1 MSSSTSCGNGVSSSY
16 CTCKDYYSIT
26 VDQYKY
32 YNESFGVYNCCNI
45 LSKYVE
51 YIDTN
56 SPTKILEYVKSS
68 QSGNCGNFFSEKH
81 PNILTDIEL
90 KDELPM
96 IYWQGLM
103 NASLFENTRFSGTP
117 IVDGDDITC
126 SAGDIPVFISY
137 EDYESKMK
145 QNKLLCTN
153 KSLNTFKG
161 IKFLGTTREIPY
173 SVFYVKDNAG
183 NDCKTNTCTTK
194 YDSTFNQY
202 NLGSNIY
209 KSSGGSLNNNKDS
222 PMIWVYLILSLFI
235 LGLFIYYY
243 FNSHERFERLKYHL
257 NRVKKHLGD
266 KLEHESNIIR
276 DSHHVL

>member
-16 CTCKDYYSIT
+16 CTCKDYYDFS

-32 YNESFGVYNCCNI
+32 YNKDSGVYNCCNI

-51 YIDTN
+51 YIDNN
-56 SPTKILEYVKSS
+56 SPTKILDYVKSS

-81 PNILTDIEL
+81 SNILTDTQL

-103 NASLFENTRFSGTP
+103 NASLFENVRFSGTP
-117 IVDGDDITC
+117 IVSGVNITC
-126 SAGDIPVFISY
+126 STGDIPVFVSY
-137 EDYESKMK
+137 QDYESKMK

-153 KSLNTFKG
+153 KSLNTFKD
-161 IKFLGTTREIPY
+161 IKFLGTTKEVPY
-173 SVFYVKDNAG
+173 SVFYVKDSTG
-183 NDCKTNTCTTK
+183 SDCKTNTCTTK

-202 NLGSNIY
+202 NIGNEIY
-209 KSSGGSLNNNKDS
+209 KSSGS
-222 PMIWVYLILSLFI
+222 VYKAKKQNIIVWLLLGLSLFVI
-235 LGLFIYYY
+235 SLFAYYY
-243 FNSHERFERLKYHL
+243 FNSHERFQRIKYHL

-266 KLEHESNIIR
+266 RVEHESNIIR
-276 DSHHVL
+276 DSHHSL